1 MIHLNSLKSDRD
13 TRDIKINQT
22 FSYLCFRPH
31 ILHHLTLFPYCLLTI
46 FFPPP
51 AHPIFFIRLTFFLTF
66 ILYLTFSSSL
76 FFPYCS
82 KYLTFFSSLFH
93 TLFLACT
100 NIFFSFFHTTAI
112 LQANFERTVDSNILN
127 IQPIQVNPRAQ
138 RDRIVVNLN
147 ILSIIKQITP

>member
-31 ILHHLTLFPYCLLTI
+31 ILQLLTLFPYCLLTI
-46 FFPPP
+46 FSTPCFNFLPHFHSLSHIYSSLFSVQNSSPFSLLYFTP
-51 AHPIFFIRLTFFLTF
+51 SFSLTPIFFFL
-66 ILYLTFSSSL
+66 
-76 FFPYCS
+76 
-82 KYLTFFSSLFH
+82 
-93 TLFLACT
+93 
-100 NIFFSFFHTTAI
+100 SFFHTTAI

-127 IQPIQVNPRAQ
+127 IQPIQVNPWAQ

-147 ILSIIKQITP
+147 ILSIIKQITPWAV

>member
-31 ILHHLTLFPYCLLTI
+31 ILQLLTLFPYCLLTI
-46 FFPPP
+46 FSTPCFN
-51 AHPIFFIRLTFFLTF
+51 FLSH
-66 ILYLTFSSSL
+66 ISSSL
-76 FFPYCS
+76 FSLYCS
-82 KYLTFFSSLFH
+82 KFLTFFSSLFH
-93 TLFLACT
+93 TLFLPYT
-100 NIFFSFFHTTAI
+100 NIFFLSFFHTTAI

-127 IQPIQVNPRAQ
+127 IQPIQVNPWAQ

-147 ILSIIKQITP
+147 ILSIIKQITPWAV